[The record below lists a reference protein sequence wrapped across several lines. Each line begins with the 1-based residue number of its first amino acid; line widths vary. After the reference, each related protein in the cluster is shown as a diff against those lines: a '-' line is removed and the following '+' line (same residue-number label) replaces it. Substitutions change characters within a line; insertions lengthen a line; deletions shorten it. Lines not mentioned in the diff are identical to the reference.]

1 MLSECTN
8 AVALVIFCRQRIS
21 DEENCD
27 IKCRMS
33 RVSVV
38 ARNNHQQSIRWWWQ
52 WLHWCMV
59 LHHITVLLWSM
70 PCGLLEPLCSWH

>member
-38 ARNNHQQSIRWWWQ
+38 ARNNHQQSIR
-52 WLHWCMV
+52 
-59 LHHITVLLWSM
+59 
-70 PCGLLEPLCSWH
+70 